1 MSMPVVVEAGKGS
14 PFQSIDRKLK
24 DSNFIIHQAG
34 LVQGKRSDHIEG
46 LNFCITF
53 LDKFAR
59 NVDGYSR
66 IWISGDVMQCLI
78 NHSNKKVKYVFDQ
91 TTMHQEGWCDRKLL
105 SQQLSLQDR
114 V

>member
-1 MSMPVVVEAGKGS
+1 MSMPVVVKTRKGS

-24 DSNFIIHQAG
+24 DSNFIIHLAS
-34 LVQGKRSDHIEG
+34 LVQGKPSDHIEG

-66 IWISGDVMQCLI
+66 IWISGDVMQCLV

-91 TTMHQEGWCDRKLL
+91 TISMDGW
-105 SQQLSLQDR
+105 
-114 V
+114 

>member
-34 LVQGKRSDHIEG
+34 LVQGKPSDHIEG
-46 LNFCITF
+46 LKFCITF

-59 NVDGYSR
+59 HVDRYSR
-66 IWISGDVMQCLI
+66 IWITGDVMQTLI
-78 NHSNKKVKYVFDQ
+78 NRTNKKVKYVFDQ
-91 TTMHQEGWCDRKLL
+91 TTMHQEGCSDRKIL
-105 SQQLSLQDR
+105 SQQLSL
-114 V
+114 